1 MLGKRIFDM
10 KPNILTRLGGFMG
23 EKCYLY
29 LRSLNNTD
37 MKEKLKTIFIKMR
50 TAIYQNPV
58 EVILAAVFCCFGV
71 LRYETNEGYLK
82 ALVTYFPVFF
92 LLTYILNGVTCGKR
106 WRWVYYV
113 SFFFFVPLF
122 WKESRVDWIFY
133 WVTVVEVQLLYL
145 ISDWEKD
152 NGAFFK
158 RGLCYLRAVLS
169 SGLLAGVAWILSFS
183 IYLSI
188 RYIFEVGENEES
200 RVMAW
205 TASFAFLGMMPLLFL
220 TFNEKEEGEESADR
234 LFDLLVNY
242 VLSPALLI
250 YAVILYLYFIKI
262 ALIGTL
268 PKGAVAYIVVS
279 FVSAT
284 FILKGCQPFLT
295 RRHYDWFFRYASW
308 IVLPALAMYW
318 IGTYYRINQYGFTE
332 PRVYLV
338 VVGGILTGMACLF
351 MSKHWGRYLYAAL
364 LAIGLL
370 GVVTYIPG
378 FTAVAIE
385 RRSQL
390 KRDADFD
397 KTKGGRGKEYDESL
411 HISSVEPIDIAPYR
425 TFQVLKSYH
434 ENKEGVSGTVW
445 NDTLFLYEGEETL
458 LFKEEITRLFHNQM
472 RKAGLFL
479 TGPVPDSAFS
489 ALLQVE
495 MDSALL
501 ILDAWFVTRNS
512 PDSVYK
518 VSYTSPAYYLK
529 K

>member
-1 MLGKRIFDM
+1 
-10 KPNILTRLGGFMG
+10 
-23 EKCYLY
+23 
-29 LRSLNNTD
+29 

-50 TAIYQNPV
+50 TAIYRNPV
-58 EVILAAVFCCFGV
+58 EVVLAVVFCCFGV
-71 LRYETNEGYLK
+71 LRYETNEEYLK
-82 ALVTYFPVFF
+82 ALVTYFPIFF
-92 LLTYILNGVTCGKR
+92 ILTCILNGISRDKR
-106 WRWVYYV
+106 WRGIYYV

-122 WKESRVDWIFY
+122 WKESKVDWIFY
-133 WVTVVEVQLLYL
+133 WVTFVEVQLLYL
-145 ISDWEKD
+145 ISSREMD
-152 NGAFFK
+152 NREFFK
-158 RGLCYLRAVLS
+158 GGLRYLRAILS
-169 SGLLAGVAWILSFS
+169 AGLLAGVAWILSFS

-188 RYIFEVGENEES
+188 RYIFEVGKNEES

-205 TASFAFLGMMPLLFL
+205 TASLAFLGMMPLLFL
-220 TFNEKEEGEESADR
+220 TFNEKEEGEESTDK
-234 LFDLLVNY
+234 LFDSLLDY

-262 ALIGTL
+262 AIIGTL

-295 RRHYDWFFRYASW
+295 RRHYDWFYRYASW

-338 VVGGILTGMACLF
+338 AVGGILTGMAVLF
-351 MSKHWGRYLYAAL
+351 MSKRWGRYAYATL

-378 FTAVAIE
+378 FTAADIE

-390 KRDADFD
+390 KRDADFY
-397 KTKGGRGKEYDESL
+397 KIKGGKDKNTDESL
-411 HISSVEPIDIAPYR
+411 HISSVEPIDISQYR
-425 TFQVLKSYH
+425 TFQVMKSYN
-434 ENKEGVSGTVW
+434 EIKEGISGTVW
-445 NDTLFLYEGEETL
+445 NDTLFIYKDEETV
-458 LFKEEITRLFHNQM
+458 LFKEDITRLFHNQM
-472 RKAGLFL
+472 RKAGLSL
-479 TGPVPDSAFS
+479 TDSVPHSAFPT
-489 ALLQVE
+489 LLQVE

-501 ILDAWFVTRNS
+501 ILDRWLVTRSS